1 MASTPE
7 GKVKAR
13 VKDIISK
20 CGDDAYCFWP
30 VQTGMGSRTLD
41 CLGVH
46 KGAAFAIET
55 KAPGKHPTEIQEL
68 IIEQMERAGVTVFVI
83 GERETGDAYRYSGI
97 EDLTRWLR
105 Q

>member
-7 GKVKAR
+7 AKVKLR
-13 VKDIISK
+13 VKNILSQ
-20 CGDDAYCFWP
+20 CGDDIYYFWP

-41 CLGVH
+41 CLGAH
-46 KGAAFAIET
+46 KGAAFSIET

-68 IIEQMERAGVTVFVI
+68 VIEEMERAGMTVFVI
-83 GERETGDAYRYSGI
+83 GERETADAYKYSGI

-105 Q
+105 R